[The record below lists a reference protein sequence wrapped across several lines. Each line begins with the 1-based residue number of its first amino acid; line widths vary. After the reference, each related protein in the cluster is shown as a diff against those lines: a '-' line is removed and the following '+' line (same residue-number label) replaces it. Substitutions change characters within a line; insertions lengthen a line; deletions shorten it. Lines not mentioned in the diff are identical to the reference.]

1 MGQFKIYLTIWPV
14 ENAMGP
20 LLFETL
26 KNRVDTSFKKTV
38 NHPS

>member
-1 MGQFKIYLTIWPV
+1 MGQFKMYLTIWPV

-20 LLFETL
+20 ILFETL